1 MGLLSEVLSPPLP
14 YTEEVGEV
22 GTVVMMF
29 LVSLSDASQQGR
41 ALPSLLPYHLTRPP
55 RGSGGSPVRQRLTA
69 PGKGYGERGLR
80 GAERTGEMVR
90 TGATPSPETDG
101 EPRKTQRPREEIGR

>member
-22 GTVVMMF
+22 GTVVVVF

-55 RGSGGSPVRQRLTA
+55 RGSGSSPVRQRLTA
-69 PGKGYGERGLR
+69 PGKGYGERGL
-80 GAERTGEMVR
+80 
-90 TGATPSPETDG
+90 
-101 EPRKTQRPREEIGR
+101 